1 MTAPTDDQKNLSP
14 DPIERMAEASCNHG
28 ELNQRLGLTWD
39 NLNEEERQPYIDGE
53 VAAVKALM
61 AHFEEK
67 GTDFSTPPQRGYLYG
82 VVTGILE
89 AKVLEAHEQRE
100 TDDRAD

>member
-1 MTAPTDDQKNLSP
+1 MAIEPTDQKNLSA

-53 VAAVKALM
+53 VSAVKALID
-61 AHFEEK
+61 HFEEL
-67 GTDFSTPPQRGYLYG
+67 GTNFATEQHMAFLCAA
-82 VVTGILE
+82 VTSGLRTQ
-89 AKVLEAHEQRE
+89 VLEPYEQRE
-100 TDDRAD
+100 TDDRGS